1 MKLSTIAILFVIL
14 GVAIYIQAMPT
25 HDAPDTIPQT
35 KPVEAQHQFPNLEV
49 MGERKKRCNWN
60 SDPTTTTA
68 GYSDPDFGHPP
79 KAWDPVEPFAKNNKY
94 FGTTRSPIRRR
105 RSMDGMK
112 FNYTILK

>member
-60 SDPTTTTA
+60 SDPTTTA